1 MSGETPQS
9 IPWNDRGHQ
18 ANAAITPPGPQ
29 PAPRSARDVEIL
41 RSLAKRINPHDA
53 GAHNNLGV
61 VYYNKG
67 LYPEAITH
75 FEKALELDPRMQVA
89 ERNLQIAYFHTGF
102 FETMVSDLQARLE
115 NNPNDAEAH
124 DRLAR
129 AYFYGGDVPAAIAS
143 WRQSISARP
152 DRFDVHLR
160 LARAEQQRGSL
171 EAALNQIDGAL
182 KLEPRNARAHLLR
195 GEVLYQTGR
204 TVDARDALESAIKI
218 QDTLAEA
225 HHLLAFIYGELG
237 DQVLAE
243 AAAAR
248 ASELNPTYGKAQTN
262 LSLDSY
268 NSARYEELV
277 GDRTK
282 PDVAEEGTL
291 AHYNLGLAFRQK
303 AQYDDAL
310 REFRLATERGED
322 KLLVLQAEAEMLL
335 LRGDNAVSAQL
346 YQELV
351 QEEPNSPKLWNELG
365 VSRHQAGDL
374 EAAEQ
379 AYRRS
384 LDVDPDYA
392 LAWNNLAVV
401 RHHKGDAHESE
412 SAFRAALAHG
422 RALADVWRNLG
433 LMLMRSG
440 RIEHAMDAYRRA
452 LDADPNSALAHAGLG
467 IALMEAGKPGDAK
480 ASLVRAVEADP
491 NLPEARYHLAFA
503 LSALGDYQ
511 GALRET
517 KHALDL
523 NPYIPQPRYK
533 LLIDL
538 QFEDASLLAP
548 ELDTA
553 QRIMAPVGESIE
565 EFEFKPES
573 LDEAFSAALPDAAE
587 DASALA
593 AGAESTEPT
602 AEGAELLAAARQMV
616 AHGKLDDATE
626 QTQRALRAG
635 ADRREYLLLQGD
647 IYMRRGLAGEAVERF
662 TAVLAEVSA
671 TSDPSSEVTQ
681 DIVRRALAGAAR
693 CFLELNRMNEAVEAA
708 QRLTAM
714 APNDSGAL
722 RLLGRALA
730 RVSDYQRAIMVL
742 EQARAA
748 EGGEASLLAELGS
761 AYLGA
766 GRLADA
772 EAALREA
779 VSRDEFAIS
788 ARVMLGRILATAN
801 KRSEAANEFR
811 AALDFL
817 PSHGEAAFAL
827 ADLER
832 AEGNLRNAIVVL
844 ADLLTV
850 DPYHLEALIKLGELL
865 TDSGR
870 GDQAVMAYERVL
882 RFDPGHEIANL
893 MLAELD
899 AQAAA
904 QAG

>member
-9 IPWNDRGHQ
+9 IPWNDRARGG
-18 ANAAITPPGPQ
+18 ATTTGAAQ
-29 PAPRSARDVEIL
+29 PAPRSARDLDIL
-41 RSLAKRINPHDA
+41 RSLSKRINPHDA
-53 GAHNNLGV
+53 GANNNLGV

-102 FETMVSDLQARLE
+102 FETMVADLRARLE
-115 NNPNDAEAH
+115 TNPNDAEAH

-129 AYFYGGDVPAAIAS
+129 AHFYGGDVQAAIAA
-143 WRQSISARP
+143 WRQSINARP
-152 DRFDVHLR
+152 DRFDVYLR

-171 EAALNQIDGAL
+171 QAALVVIEKAL
-182 KLEPRNARAHLLR
+182 LLEPRNARAHLLR
-195 GEVLYQTGR
+195 GEVLYQTGE
-204 TVDARDALESAIKI
+204 TVEARDALESAIKI

-248 ASELNPTYGKAQTN
+248 AAELNPTYGKAQTN

-277 GDRTK
+277 GERSK

-291 AHYNLGLAFRQK
+291 AHYNLGLAYRQQ

-322 KLLVLQAEAEMLL
+322 KLLVQQAEAEMLL
-335 LRGDNAVSAQL
+335 LRGDNEASAQL

-351 QEEPNSPKLWNELG
+351 QEEANSPKLWNELG

-374 EAAEQ
+374 DAAEQ

-422 RALADVWRNLG
+422 RALSDVWRNLG

-440 RIEHAMDAYRRA
+440 RIEHAMDAYKRA
-452 LDADPNSALAHAGLG
+452 LEADPNSALAHAGLG
-467 IALMEAGKPGDAK
+467 IALMDAGNPGEAK

-538 QFEDASLLAP
+538 QFEEASLLAP
-548 ELDTA
+548 ELDTG
-553 QRIMAPVGESIE
+553 QRIMAPGGESIAQ
-565 EFEFKPES
+565 FEFKPES
-573 LDEAFSAALPDAAE
+573 LDEAFSAALPDAEE
-587 DASALA
+587 DAIAHA
-593 AGAESTEPT
+593 GAGAEHAEPT
-602 AEGAELLAAARQMV
+602 AEGTELLEAARKLV
-616 AHGKLDDATE
+616 AQGKLDDATE
-626 QTQRALRAG
+626 QAQRALRAG
-635 ADRREYLLLQGD
+635 ADRREFLLLQGD
-647 IYMRRGLAGEAVERF
+647 IYTRRGLAGEAVERF
-662 TAVLAEVSA
+662 NAALAEVSA
-671 TSDPSSEVTQ
+671 NSDPSSDKTQ

-693 CFLELNRMNEAVEAA
+693 CFIELNRMGDAVEAA
-708 QRLTAM
+708 ERLTAM

-788 ARVMLGRILATAN
+788 ARVMLGRILAAAN
-801 KRSEAANEFR
+801 KRAAAAAEFQ

-832 AEGNLRNAIVVL
+832 SQGNVRTAIGVL

-850 DPYHLEALIKLGELL
+850 DPYHLDALIKLGELL

-882 RFDPGHEIANL
+882 RFDPGHEIANM
-893 MLAELD
+893 MLAELH
-899 AQAAA
+899 AQASAR
-904 QAG
+904 AG